1 MDYFIL
7 SKMQITKVSESRI
20 HQVDFEH
27 ISFGS
32 IFSDHMVQATFE
44 NGKWNQ
50 PEIIPY
56 GDFKISPAANV
67 FHYGQAVFEGM
78 KSYKDKNGNILL
90 FRPND
95 HCHRLQKSAKRLQ
108 IPPVPSE
115 YFFQGLEELL
125 KLDSHWIKSG
135 VGNSLYVRPFIIGD
149 SPEIQA
155 APSNIFKF
163 MIICSPAKSYYD
175 ETHQIKVLVN
185 TQHSR
190 AAVGG
195 VGYVK
200 AAGNYGA
207 QFFPTQLAIEQGYQ
221 QIIWTDSTSRQYIEE
236 SGTMNLFFRIHDT
249 LLTPP
254 ISDRILDGITRK
266 SVIQIADDLK
276 IPVEI
281 RPIKISE
288 IIQASDD
295 GSLKE
300 IFGTGTAVVICPIA
314 ELSYQNKHYI
324 ANWPMDT
331 YAQKIKKII
340 TDIQYNLTND
350 PYGWRYHVT

>member
-1 MDYFIL
+1 M
-7 SKMQITKVSESRI
+7 KITKVSTSRI
-20 HQVDFEH
+20 DQVDFEH

-32 IFSDHMVQATFE
+32 IFSDHMVQAVFE

-50 PEIIPY
+50 LEIIPY

-78 KSYKDKNGNILL
+78 KSYKDERENILL
-90 FRPND
+90 FRPKD
-95 HCHRLQKSAKRLQ
+95 HCSRLQKSAMRLQ
-108 IPPVPSE
+108 IPPIPTE
-115 YFFQGLEELL
+115 YFFQSLEELL
-125 KLDSHWIKSG
+125 KLDSNWIKSG
-135 VGNSLYVRPFIIGD
+135 TGNSLYVRPFIIGD

-175 ETHQIKVLVN
+175 EHHQMRVLVD

-190 AAVGG
+190 AATGG

-221 QIIWTDSTSRQYIEE
+221 QIIWTDSTRRQYIEE
-236 SGTMNLFFRIHDT
+236 SGTMNLFFRINDT

-254 ISDRILDGITRK
+254 ISDRILDGITRR
-266 SVIQIADDLK
+266 SVIQIANDLK
-276 IPVEI
+276 IPIEI
-281 RPIKISE
+281 RPVKISE
-288 IIQASDD
+288 IVQASDD

-314 ELSYQNKHYI
+314 EFNYHTKNYK
-324 ANWPMDT
+324 ANWPQET

-340 TDIQYNLTND
+340 TDIQYNFTDD